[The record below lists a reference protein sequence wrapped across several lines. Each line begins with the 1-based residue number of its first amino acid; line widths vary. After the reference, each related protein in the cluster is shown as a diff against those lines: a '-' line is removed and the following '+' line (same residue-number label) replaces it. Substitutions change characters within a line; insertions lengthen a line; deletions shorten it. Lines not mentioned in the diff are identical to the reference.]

1 MVRRFCKKIFLK
13 DDDILHSLNF
23 NIFLKS
29 REVIL
34 QEDKIIYFDYRKFNY
49 KEELNNYYQKK
60 DKKIYMYISKS
71 DKIMQLLNNIFLY
84 LSLPK
89 EKLLFKIEK
98 NTIYINIYK
107 LIKLYKIKKNFNVI
121 SFFKYFD
128 WIKNVEKIEEDIL
141 KIDLADNEYLKY
153 EYDILQEKFCVIM
166 ASKKDNEFVIIN
178 PIDKIIKIGIKLSYY

>member
-60 DKKIYMYISKS
+60 
-71 DKIMQLLNNIFLY
+71 
-84 LSLPK
+84 
-89 EKLLFKIEK
+89 
-98 NTIYINIYK
+98 
-107 LIKLYKIKKNFNVI
+107 IKKFI
-121 SFFKYFD
+121 CIYQSQ
-128 WIKNVEKIEEDIL
+128 IK
-141 KIDLADNEYLKY
+141 
-153 EYDILQEKFCVIM
+153 
-166 ASKKDNEFVIIN
+166 
-178 PIDKIIKIGIKLSYY
+178 